1 MPSKKLNN
9 ITESSKLSCQEK
21 IQNLYVASRLP
32 ISDDAFVWTDWFPL
46 GSQSFSK
53 WIKSGQKG
61 AYLIRHKKKGFFKPK
76 SKRVIYTGQG
86 GFTNRIPAKRDKF
99 LEKPTKPEKD
109 WSIVYKLYNLD
120 KNINNWEVCCCI
132 INTGNADL
140 DNEYKKDLETTLIE
154 ELDLKKNGLN
164 TQSGAKS

>member
-1 MPSKKLNN
+1 MNNQKLNN
-9 ITESSKLSCQEK
+9 ITESSKISCPLK

-32 ISDDAFVWTDWFPL
+32 IPDDAFVWTGWFPL

-76 SKRVIYTGQG
+76 SKREIYSGEG
-86 GFTNRIPAKRDKF
+86 GLVSRISAKRDKF
-99 LEKPTKPEKD
+99 KTRPTKVEKD
-109 WSIVYKLYNLD
+109 WSVVYKLFNLD

-132 INTGNADL
+132 VNTGNANL
-140 DNEYKKDLETTLIE
+140 DNDHKKNLETTLIE